1 MMEMPFTT
9 GARESDAAF
18 TAAAAR
24 FFELLKTFSAQPSAA
39 HGQLPDWG
47 SFGSVLAGQFEQW
60 LRSAPAAGA
69 SFAAAAG
76 FPGAAAWP
84 PGGGALGSMPLGG
97 VPLGPAAAQAA
108 DAQSAWELL
117 MKLGQL
123 QGELARHWSAIA
135 QESAQRFITRMQASS
150 GGADL
155 SSERALALYET
166 WVECA
171 EEAYAATVRKDDFCR
186 LQAQLTNTAMALLLV
201 QRKQADKL
209 ARAWGLPTREEAD
222 AMQRQIRELRQQ
234 LEERAAQAMPRSA
247 PREAAVKRPN
257 VAVKRPNVVKRPKA
271 AALPKSKG
279 AGGGRS
285 RRRGARSGARSGRR

>member
-9 GARESDAAF
+9 GSDAAF

-24 FFELLKTFSAQPSAA
+24 FFELLKTFSAQPTAQQ
-39 HGQLPDWG
+39 GQVPDWS
-47 SFGSVLAGQFEQW
+47 SFGSLLAGQFEQW

-76 FPGAAAWP
+76 FPGATVGWP
-84 PGGGALGSMPLGG
+84 PGA
-97 VPLGPAAAQAA
+97 VPLGPAAAQGA

-135 QESAQRFITRMQASS
+135 QTSAQRFIARMQAT

-155 SSERALALYET
+155 SPERALALYET

-171 EEAYAATVRKDDFCR
+171 EEAYAAAVRRDDFCR
-186 LQAQLTNTAMALLLV
+186 LQAQLTNTAMALLLA
-201 QRKQADKL
+201 QRRQADKL
-209 ARAWGLPTREEAD
+209 VRTWGLPTREEAD
-222 AMQRQIRELRQQ
+222 ALQRQIRELKKE
-234 LEERAAQAMPRSA
+234 LEARAAQLTPGAA
-247 PREAAVKRPN
+247 PRRP
-257 VAVKRPNVVKRPKA
+257 ARQRPKA
-271 AALPKSKG
+271 TQRPKPKAAG
-279 AGGGRS
+279 AGRS
-285 RRRGARSGARSGRR
+285 RRAGARRGRR

>member
-9 GARESDAAF
+9 GSRESDAAF

-24 FFELLKTFSAQPSAA
+24 FFELLKTFSGQPAAA
-39 HGQLPDWG
+39 HGQVPDWS
-47 SFGSVLAGQFEQW
+47 SFGTLLAGQFEQW

-76 FPGAAAWP
+76 FPGAAVGWP
-84 PGGGALGSMPLGG
+84 PGA

-117 MKLGQL
+117 MKLGAL

-135 QESAQRFITRMQASS
+135 QDSAQRFIARMQAS
-150 GGADL
+150 GGADF
-155 SSERALALYET
+155 SSERALALYEI

-171 EEAYAATVRKDDFCR
+171 EEAYAATVRRDDFCR
-186 LQAQLTNTAMALLLV
+186 LQAQLTNTAMALLLA

-222 AMQRQIRELRQQ
+222 ALQRQIRELRKK
-234 LEERAAQAMPRSA
+234 LEERAAEPMPRTP
-247 PREAAVKRPN
+247 PRRPAAQ
-257 VAVKRPNVVKRPKA
+257 RPKA
-271 AALPKSKG
+271 TPRSKPKA

-285 RRRGARSGARSGRR
+285 RRSVTRRGRH